1 MEKILALAIAVAI
14 SNGAFASDWLDIN
27 NLPSS
32 IKYPR
37 WLDKPYSH
45 NDSLT
50 RSTSD
55 LYVNLKEWVSK
66 QNLYKTK
73 PSKVYIFADTLE
85 VADNFNLVINNQN
98 IVIFARRIVGSGVPT
113 FVLGQQSAAA
123 AITVIAE
130 EMETPF
136 NVLAFTPEGSIK
148 VDTIQTNS
156 SKSTSIILSG
166 EHYIKQQIST
176 NLASNIQL
184 AKEQFLEIVSRS
196 FDMAISLYDSHPQT
210 SIAILNWLEIS
221 MRNAG
226 TIVSENPILT
236 DLYLQAVAF
245 KQFTDLSG
253 RSDKFIPYLD
263 RSLYQ
268 DKYKAYLD
276 AMISYEQKRERVEEQ
291 NSRIEDKIENSRL
304 ALGNLDNVIASQNE
318 IEKQS
323 NQNIAKLLNSV
334 RAVEAQYK
342 TQELTVLSARSD
354 YLYGIEVWK
363 TQQQLNAALA
373 IFKVIAEIGSAVSGV
388 FTGNLSGINAI
399 TEQLAATPE
408 ALEKAKNLATN
419 IKNVTGIIDSITKTV
434 TGIASLTTE
443 VKSTARIQSISE
455 TMGSFNFAIP
465 SLNESNLAW
474 DLMLAE
480 VRSNLRYADSLGIRG
495 ARVYL
500 LELEKQI
507 LLGKA
512 INTSQINLVQEQ
524 AKLVDLL
531 LTRKVTLNQKT
542 RVESLI
548 NTALNDNSALQSIEQ
563 ELSRVSLHLKR
574 PMFVALSNYVAAYEY
589 WALKESVIT
598 PSLNKSYLDYKVD
611 LAAIENEYVNA
622 LNRFQP
628 APQDFNIDNFIIDD
642 PKQIEAL
649 VKTGELNFNIPLEQ
663 QQFCAFDRVR
673 LGKIRVFAEGD
684 NLPYGKQFKMLISN
698 GGNYYDRYEEEEF
711 KFSANPLTR
720 AFYYRLDDA
729 ANNQVSIITDGAL
742 SDKYAY
748 AYFEPTPF
756 TNWNVTLKNFDAN
769 AQENNQYLKSI
780 QRLRVEFSGNGIP
793 NGRHCALRR

>member
-123 AITVIAE
+123 SITVIAE

-373 IFKVIAEIGSAVSGV
+373 IF
-388 FTGNLSGINAI
+388 
-399 TEQLAATPE
+399 
-408 ALEKAKNLATN
+408 
-419 IKNVTGIIDSITKTV
+419 
-434 TGIASLTTE
+434 
-443 VKSTARIQSISE
+443 
-455 TMGSFNFAIP
+455 
-465 SLNESNLAW
+465 
-474 DLMLAE
+474 
-480 VRSNLRYADSLGIRG
+480 
-495 ARVYL
+495 
-500 LELEKQI
+500 
-507 LLGKA
+507 
-512 INTSQINLVQEQ
+512 
-524 AKLVDLL
+524 
-531 LTRKVTLNQKT
+531 
-542 RVESLI
+542 
-548 NTALNDNSALQSIEQ
+548 
-563 ELSRVSLHLKR
+563 
-574 PMFVALSNYVAAYEY
+574 
-589 WALKESVIT
+589 
-598 PSLNKSYLDYKVD
+598 
-611 LAAIENEYVNA
+611 
-622 LNRFQP
+622 
-628 APQDFNIDNFIIDD
+628 
-642 PKQIEAL
+642 
-649 VKTGELNFNIPLEQ
+649 
-663 QQFCAFDRVR
+663 
-673 LGKIRVFAEGD
+673 
-684 NLPYGKQFKMLISN
+684 
-698 GGNYYDRYEEEEF
+698 
-711 KFSANPLTR
+711 
-720 AFYYRLDDA
+720 
-729 ANNQVSIITDGAL
+729 
-742 SDKYAY
+742 
-748 AYFEPTPF
+748 
-756 TNWNVTLKNFDAN
+756 
-769 AQENNQYLKSI
+769 
-780 QRLRVEFSGNGIP
+780 
-793 NGRHCALRR
+793 